1 MPFFDDLNHTQD
13 PDVVFMSISL
23 AKASSILL
31 AQPEVVQTVEEM
43 EDALSST
50 SAANMLLP

>member
-1 MPFFDDLNHTQD
+1 MPFFDDLDDTQD
-13 PDVVFMSISL
+13 PDVVFMSMSL
-23 AKASSILL
+23 TKASSILL